1 MVLCQT
7 VHDSM
12 PVFLYLTSCLRYQQK
27 RKCIHLCFPTDSAP
41 YGESHWALLPA
52 GSPSS
57 VPIQP
62 SSAYGGLFSQSAVD
76 GIHWKGCTWRGW
88 HPYQL
93 PNNII
98 WPSECTGTSLTLRP
112 FGLSG
117 YSLCYG
123 YQAQLVCGQTSLWLL
138 ESIILFGWS
147 LPKAFDLGAGQNTI
161 RLIKIYASPLNCL
174 LPSFSEAFEF
184 MQRLH
189 LPIRSWVWP
198 FSKRELVLNSDTI

>member
-1 MVLCQT
+1 MPTVYGFMPDSTWFDACLFIPHVMFEVSAKKEVYSSLFSYRLC
-7 VHDSM
+7 S
-12 PVFLYLTSCLRYQQK
+12 LW
-27 RKCIHLCFPTDSAP
+27 
-41 YGESHWALLPA
+41 ESHWALLPA

-117 YSLCYG
+117 YSLCHG

-138 ESIILFGWS
+138 ESIILFCWS
-147 LPKAFDLGAGQNTI
+147 LPKAFD
-161 RLIKIYASPLNCL
+161 
-174 LPSFSEAFEF
+174 
-184 MQRLH
+184 
-189 LPIRSWVWP
+189 
-198 FSKRELVLNSDTI
+198 

>member
-1 MVLCQT
+1 MIDYGINKQKVYHFGRKHTSTHPKGTGAVWVAPHYLKKWNPFLCLLFMVLCQT
-7 VHDSM
+7 VHDLM

-62 SSAYGGLFSQSAVD
+62 SSAYGGLFSRSAVD

-117 YSLCYG
+117 YSLCHG

-138 ESIILFGWS
+138 ESIILFCWS
-147 LPKAFDLGAGQNTI
+147 LPKAFD
-161 RLIKIYASPLNCL
+161 
-174 LPSFSEAFEF
+174 
-184 MQRLH
+184 
-189 LPIRSWVWP
+189 
-198 FSKRELVLNSDTI
+198 